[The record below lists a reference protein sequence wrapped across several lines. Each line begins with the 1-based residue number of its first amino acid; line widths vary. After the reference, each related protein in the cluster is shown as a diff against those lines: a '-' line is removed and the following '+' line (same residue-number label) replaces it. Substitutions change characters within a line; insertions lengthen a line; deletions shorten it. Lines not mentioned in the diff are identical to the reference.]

1 MAAVQEGHGA
11 ASSSLQ
17 VHGAGVGFS
26 DAQSRGFVF
35 AALCFRKQNK
45 RATKPIKPGLY
56 LIGRELLQHFVLQL
70 SVKLNSYTSSLGLLC
85 RPRTCLCRW
94 QRAGKWV

>member
-26 DAQSRGFVF
+26 DAQSCGFVF

-56 LIGRELLQHFVLQL
+56 LIGRASTAFCFATKCYTKFIHLFTGAVMQASHVLGQMAA
-70 SVKLNSYTSSLGLLC
+70 C
-85 RPRTCLCRW
+85 R
-94 QRAGKWV
+94 